1 MSEFEDELRAALRR
15 QEPPAGFEDRV
26 LAAARPSRL
35 WQKFQRHRM
44 TGEIACPTR
53 TSWIAAAI
61 AAGLLL
67 SLGGFGYRE
76 YEGRKA
82 KRELLLALEIAGSKL
97 SIAQEKISH
106 LSQRTIHE

>member
-1 MSEFEDELRAALRR
+1 MREFEDELRSALRR
-15 QEPPAGFEDRV
+15 EDPPAGLARRV
-26 LAAARPSRL
+26 LARTRPKDAAR
-35 WQKFQRHRM
+35 HR
-44 TGEIACPTR
+44 
-53 TSWIAAAI
+53 SWVAAAI

-67 SLGGFGYRE
+67 SLGGFEYRQF
-76 YEGRKA
+76 EGRKA

>member
-1 MSEFEDELRAALRR
+1 MREFEDELRSVLHR
-15 QEPPAGFEDRV
+15 QDPPAGFADRV
-26 LAAARPSRL
+26 LARARPKGAGR
-35 WQKFQRHRM
+35 R
-44 TGEIACPTR
+44 A
-53 TSWIAAAI
+53 SWVAAAI

-67 SLGGFGYRE
+67 SAGGLEYRQ

>member
-1 MSEFEDELRAALRR
+1 MREFEDELRSALRR
-15 QEPPAGFEDRV
+15 QEPADGFADRV
-26 LAAARPSRL
+26 LAGTRPKGEL
-35 WQKFQRHRM
+35 RHKN
-44 TGEIACPTR
+44 
-53 TSWIAAAI
+53 WVAAAI

-67 SLGGFGYRE
+67 SLGGYGYHQ

>member
-1 MSEFEDELRAALRR
+1 MREFEDELRSALRR
-15 QEPPAGFEDRV
+15 QEPPAGFAERI
-26 LAAARPSRL
+26 LARTRPKS
-35 WQKFQRHRM
+35 
-44 TGEIACPTR
+44 TR
-53 TSWIAAAI
+53 RSWVAAAI

-67 SLGGFGYRE
+67 SLGGVEYRQ

>member
-1 MSEFEDELRAALRR
+1 MREFEDELRSALRR
-15 QEPPAGFEDRV
+15 QYPPAGFAHRV
-26 LAAARPSRL
+26 LDRARP
-35 WQKFQRHRM
+35 KGATRHR
-44 TGEIACPTR
+44 
-53 TSWIAAAI
+53 SWVAAAI

-67 SLGGFGYRE
+67 SLGGFEYRQ

-97 SIAQEKISH
+97 SIAQEKVSH

>member
-1 MSEFEDELRAALRR
+1 MREFEDELRSVLHR
-15 QEPPAGFEDRV
+15 QDPPAGFADRV
-26 LAAARPSRL
+26 LARASPKGAV
-35 WQKFQRHRM
+35 RHR
-44 TGEIACPTR
+44 
-53 TSWIAAAI
+53 SWVAAAI

-67 SLGGFGYRE
+67 SASGLEYRQ

>member
-1 MSEFEDELRAALRR
+1 MREFEDELRSVLHR
-15 QEPPAGFEDRV
+15 QDPPAGFADRV
-26 LAAARPSRL
+26 LARARPKRAARR
-35 WQKFQRHRM
+35 
-44 TGEIACPTR
+44 A
-53 TSWIAAAI
+53 SWVAAAI

-67 SLGGFGYRE
+67 SVGGLEYRQ

-97 SIAQEKISH
+97 VIAQEKISH